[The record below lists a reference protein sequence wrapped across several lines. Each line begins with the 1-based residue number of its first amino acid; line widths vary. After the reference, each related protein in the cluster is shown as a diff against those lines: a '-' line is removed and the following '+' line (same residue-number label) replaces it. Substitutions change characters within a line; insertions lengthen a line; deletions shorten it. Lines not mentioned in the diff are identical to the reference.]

1 MTRYVC
7 LRMSDVGI
15 AVAKVKNTYKT
26 YKNNSKVQIENV
38 KRNREIE
45 NSEKPRNSKKYLRT
59 YDRFRQ
65 LSLAGVRGE
74 APKPPAAI
82 LLQSRRTTSKGVY
95 QA

>member
-1 MTRYVC
+1 
-7 LRMSDVGI
+7 MSEVGI
-15 AVAKVKNTYKT
+15 AVAKLKNTYE
-26 YKNNSKVQIENV
+26 NNSKIQIENV

-45 NSEKPRNSKKYLRT
+45 NIEKPRNSKKMRT

-74 APKPPAAI
+74 APKPPAAV